1 MSKNQI
7 KLPTITWENAINALE
22 RNLDEEENAKT
33 NEQKAKNAA
42 EKKERNERER
52 KFREEQAAENA
63 RLNQE
68 ANAQIQRNIDCKNR
82 YKNNSGKLQLPPQFK
97 DLPDSQIYFYH
108 GHGGTICDEYGF
120 PIEKIVPENCI
131 YITETVCGI
140 INALGPALIGAFLD
154 EKNAPIWKDPVGHF
168 DELKKIFRL
177 DGRNSVQGLHIHLP
191 GCTYIDTTYQPIG
204 YHDLKERHGIDK
216 HKIVFSGIMT
226 LEAAHT
232 VPHNSAYIEGALLD
246 YTDLVDYETIVNSY
260 AYSLYPEIHE
270 VSEYVTPNE
279 IEDTLLL
286 YPEKVGEKNKISI
299 SDVTSQAAE
308 ISKNVPVSK
317 LMEKFPGIHF
327 NMLCRSFGAEDVN
340 CLKRSKKAVT
350 RRRRHSAVV
359 QNTVYD
365 SFKKL
370 VNMGTRF
377 PTKAKR
383 VANDNSILDY
393 FESVSRNIRQNPD
406 LVKIYELYDYIRYL
420 DELTKTRTAIGDLFK
435 ELFQNKF
442 LELYFKFLDTKNQN
456 EKESIKR
463 EIYDLIGILKTDVYI
478 AFTSPRHEF
487 ENELLAQIAWAAAH
501 GNDTDLFDHICGIG
515 NLQDL
520 ENQEFQ
526 PNVKKG
532 EWINRCA
539 GIYKEALDN
548 YVFPNN
554 NSNRGSQNGGNR
566 KRKTLKKKR
575 T

>member
-7 KLPTITWENAINALE
+7 KLATITWENAINALE
-22 RNLDEEENAKT
+22 KNLDEEENAKT

-42 EKKERNERER
+42 ERRERNERER

-82 YKNNSGKLQLPPQFK
+82 YKNSSGKLQLPPQFQG
-97 DLPDSQIYFYH
+97 LPDSQIYFYH

-140 INALGPALIGAFLD
+140 INAFGSDLIRAFLD
-154 EKNAPIWKDPVGHF
+154 KKNAPIWKDPVGHF
-168 DELKKIFRL
+168 DELKKILRL
-177 DGRNSVQGLHIHLP
+177 DGKNSVQGLHIHLP

-204 YHDLKERHGIDK
+204 YHDLKDRYEIDK

-232 VPHNSAYIEGALLD
+232 VPDDSVYIEGALLD
-246 YTDLVDYETIVNSY
+246 YTELVDYDTIVNSY
-260 AYSLYPEIHE
+260 AYSCYPEIYE
-270 VSEYVTPNE
+270 VKEYVVPNE
-279 IEDTLLL
+279 IKDTLLF
-286 YPEKVGEKNKISI
+286 YPEIVDGKKKIPI
-299 SDVTSQAAE
+299 SDVTSQGAE

-377 PTKAKR
+377 PSKAKR
-383 VANDNSILDY
+383 VANDNSTLDY
-393 FESVSRNIRQNPD
+393 LESVSRNIRQNPD
-406 LVKIYELYDYIRYL
+406 LVKIYDLYDYIRYL
-420 DELTKTRTAIGDLFK
+420 DELTKTRTAIGNLFK
-435 ELFQNKF
+435 ELFNDKVIDLF
-442 LELYFKFLDTKNQN
+442 WKLDDAKNSN
-456 EKESIKR
+456 EIESIKKQ
-463 EIYDLIGILKTDVYI
+463 IYDLIHILKIDVYK
-478 AFTSPRHEF
+478 AETYSEYNF
-487 ENELLAQIAWAAAH
+487 ENKLLLEIAWLAAH
-501 GNDTDLFDHICGIG
+501 AGDTEIFDHVCGIG
-515 NLQDL
+515 KLQDL

-526 PNVKKG
+526 PNVKKS

-539 GIYKEALDN
+539 SIFSHAWDN
-548 YVFPNN
+548 YISPNN